1 MLIFALSRG
10 VRTKDLSPMDT
21 NSNFDAPFATGDLL
35 PPEGRPLILVVDDD
49 EIFLDACTRLLAHMG
64 FEVEQATDGGEV
76 LKMAG
81 QRDYR
86 VILLDV
92 KMPNLDGLSCLR
104 QLKDAGCRADVV
116 MVTGVNDIQTVV
128 EAMKAG
134 ARDVITKPFRVTE
147 LVARIVELLKES
159 DGDRAS
165 SSAGDR
171 QRSEAP
177 ERRGRHSRYDDPLIA
192 YIREHAVEIN
202 ARQDVA
208 AALDTTPELV
218 SKRVHRAT
226 GLFFRPFLHVCRV
239 DIARIMLETTD
250 LSVAEVAERTGFS
263 TAQHFSRVFRSV
275 TNLSPRQYRQQL

>member
-1 MLIFALSRG
+1 MDNSF
-10 VRTKDLSPMDT
+10 DL
-21 NSNFDAPFATGDLL
+21 PFTTGDLL

-49 EIFLDACTRLLAHMG
+49 EVFLEACTRLLALVG
-64 FEVEQATDGGEV
+64 FEVEQAKDGGEV
-76 LKMAG
+76 LKLAE

-104 QLKDAGCRADVV
+104 QLKAAGCRADVV
-116 MVTGVNDIQTVV
+116 MVTGVNDIQTIV

-147 LVARIVELLKES
+147 LVGRIGELLKEGEEGGAAAAAQ
-159 DGDRAS
+159 DPRR
-165 SSAGDR
+165 SAPHEPD
-171 QRSEAP
+171 A
-177 ERRGRHSRYDDPLIA
+177 RHARDDDPLVA

-208 AALDTTPELV
+208 AAMNTTSERV

-239 DIARIMLETTD
+239 DIARTMLETTD
-250 LSVAEVAERTGFS
+250 LSVAEIAEQTGFS

-275 TNLSPRQYRQQL
+275 TGLSPRQYRQQL